1 MMFSTGSNNIY
12 NSYSQQQ
19 STQNVNIFPNNIP
32 NFTGSIDS
40 LIEYKFSKINSNIQS
55 GNFYQIKNNFFK
67 RVYIISK
74 ADFEKLTQ
82 PNMNNNMYQQNP
94 FGFINFYSTINELM
108 NSISQMNSELY
119 FVKEEFFIMKGIQV
133 NEMNLVYL
141 IKDEN
146 KITLFF
152 QKEKQNNQTLELKI
166 KNDEQVKN
174 KIVNMINNMNLNSN
188 PKENTLKK
196 LILLSAFEKEF
207 LQLMKTSIIDEY
219 DTKEFYLINKNII
232 EKFKTDH
239 NSFMSLININFD
251 FSYKGFSKNLQKII
265 NMHQNSIL
273 NNPQFNNY
281 QLNNIYKDETN
292 FKPNI
297 NKYWDN
303 IDYPYEFILVPEN
316 LFDLFYNDF
325 SQHNIKK
332 EDFKYNVL
340 IGNDVLF
347 VQNKINNCIFNAYKI
362 NAQNGMIEVICSFKY
377 NEESSFYSEVK
388 KYIKGYGLENYF
400 NKRQLD
406 QNSSNQINTIKEND
420 SVFMQYIFL
429 NKMSSEDQKL
439 LSIKNEFKRNL
450 KLFEM
455 YNEFIKK
462 VNNLEVTNIEINN
475 INGLE
480 ENINNLQFVKCIVIF
495 GQNLISIKEK
505 LYFDKILMLENEIK
519 QNNFNLENNQIIK
532 DIVNNPNQN
541 NMQELLNQAFIF
553 NGIKV
558 DENYKNKSVF
568 SYINLNL
575 ILSINESPE
584 IVQKFKNAEANL
596 FINKNNSY
604 LYYPSTKKL
613 FKITNLTQNGE
624 FALEEVIFGDEYKN
638 LYEKLKELIKDD
650 DEEKTKL
657 KYSIKYM
664 SNQSLYCYINKK
676 WLDEFKKFIGYDI
689 INRNSKDYSS
699 WVQYM
704 EQNKSSQKT
713 LFNNQMLMNLDTY
726 KNLGI
731 NINIGIP
738 KNFGI
743 INKEI
748 FNSIITGL
756 KKIYNINQ
764 NELPFNRISFG
775 GHRLIMQSF
784 FNPQIYLLYIKI
796 NSIYELDYIII
807 IQNNNISL
815 SNLFSNCAKEETLEE
830 ILSLYYKINLRQN
843 NIQNLIF
850 NNQKIGEI
858 YIARPQ
864 KEKKM
869 KEGNHCLG
877 LQNIGATCYM
887 NATIQCLCHVT
898 KLKNY
903 FLNEENVMKDMKNKN
918 CPLTKEFYNLIN
930 ILWKENFEGKNY
942 YAPNGFKDIISEMNP
957 LFQGIAAND
966 SKDLIIFL
974 YENIHREINNPP
986 QAMNLPI
993 LNIIINSPETQALH
1007 EFRSD
1012 YYPKNSSI
1020 IIDTFYFEHQNQIK
1034 CLNCQFVRT
1043 NYNIYNILIFPLEK
1057 VREFMIKR
1065 YPGNLCQVTLENCF
1079 ENYQENELLCG
1090 TNQIY
1095 CNNCNQM
1102 SDAANINMI
1111 YNSPEVMTIILNRGK
1126 GIQFDVVFD
1135 YPLFLNID
1143 KFIVDTTHCKNNNY
1157 ELICVLSHL
1166 GPSGMSGHF
1175 IAFCKS
1181 PVDGK
1186 WYMYNDAQVSECSD
1200 PKNQSN
1206 TMIENLPYVLFYQ
1219 KFHGNNNKITLF
1231 IKYIDKEVYLDVE
1244 KDITISELIKRIN
1257 AKYGIPINIMMY
1269 LEQDNKLMLLN
1280 NDRLI
1285 SSYPN
1290 IKDGAKIVAKIY

>member
-1 MMFSTGSNNIY
+1 MFSTGSNNIY
-12 NSYSQQQ
+12 NSFQQQ
-19 STQNVNIFPNNIP
+19 SAQNINFFQNNIP
-32 NFTGSIDS
+32 NFQGNIDS

-55 GNFYQIKNNFFK
+55 GNFYQIKSNFFK

-74 ADFEKLTQ
+74 DDFEKLSQ
-82 PNMNNNMYQQNP
+82 FSMNNGIYQQNP

-108 NSISQMNSELY
+108 NSISQTNSELY
-119 FVKEEFFIMKGIQV
+119 FVREEFFLMKGIQV

-141 IKDEN
+141 FKDEN

-166 KNDEQVKN
+166 KNDVQVTN
-174 KIVNMINNMNLNSN
+174 KMINMIDNMNLNSN

-207 LQLMKTSIIDEY
+207 LKLMKSPIKDEY
-219 DTKEFYLINKNII
+219 DSNEFYLINKNII

-239 NSFMSLININFD
+239 NFFIPLININFD

-281 QLNNIYKDETN
+281 QLNNIYKDENN
-292 FKPNI
+292 FVPKI

-303 IDYPYEFILVPEN
+303 IDYPYEFILIPEN

-325 SQHNIKK
+325 AQHNIKK
-332 EDFKYNVL
+332 EDFKYNIL
-340 IGNDVLF
+340 IGNDALF
-347 VQNKINNCIFNAYKI
+347 VQDKINNCIFNAYEI
-362 NAQNGMIEVICSFKY
+362 NSQNGMLEVICSFKY
-377 NEESSFYSEVK
+377 NEENSFYSDVK
-388 KYIKGYGLENYF
+388 NYIKGYGLENYF

-406 QNSSNQINTIKEND
+406 RNNSNQINTIRENNNI
-420 SVFMQYIFL
+420 FMECIFL
-429 NKMSSEDQKL
+429 KQFNFENSQMLE
-439 LSIKNEFKRNL
+439 IKNEFKRNI

-462 VNNLEVTNIEINN
+462 VNSLEGTNIDINN
-475 INGLE
+475 INDID
-480 ENINNLQFVKCIVIF
+480 ENIFNLQNVKCVVIL
-495 GQNLISIKEK
+495 GQNLKSIKEK

-532 DIVNNPNQN
+532 DIVNNPNQD

-553 NGIKV
+553 NGLKI

-575 ILSINESPE
+575 ILSINESQE
-584 IVQKFKNAEANL
+584 IVQKFKNAEATL
-596 FINKNNSY
+596 FINKNNCY
-604 LYYPSTKKL
+604 LYYPNTKKL
-613 FKITNLTQNGE
+613 FKFTNIQNGE
-624 FALEEVIFGDEYKN
+624 FTLEEVIFGDKYKY
-638 LYEKLKELIKDD
+638 LYEKIKELIKDD
-650 DEEKTKL
+650 DEEKIKL

-664 SNQSLYCYINKK
+664 SNQSLYCFINKK
-676 WLDEFKKFIGYDI
+676 WLDEFKKFIGYEMI
-689 INRNSKDYSS
+689 KRNPKDYNS

-713 LFNNQMLMNLDTY
+713 LFNNQMLTELDTY
-726 KNLGI
+726 KNLDI
-731 NINIGIP
+731 NINISIP

-748 FNSIITGL
+748 FNSIITEL
-756 KKIYNINQ
+756 KRIYNINQ

-775 GHRLIMQSF
+775 GHRLIMQF
-784 FNPQIYLLYIKI
+784 FCNAQIYLFYIKI
-796 NSIYELDYIII
+796 NFIYELDYIII

-815 SNLFSNCAKEETLEE
+815 ANLFSNCVKEETLEE
-830 ILSLYYKINLRQN
+830 ILSLYYKINLRQK
-843 NIQNLIF
+843 NIQNLIY

-858 YIARPQ
+858 YIARIQ
-864 KEKKM
+864 KEKKI

-918 CPLTKEFYNLIN
+918 CPLTNEFYKLIN
-930 ILWKENFEGKNY
+930 ILWRENFEGKNY
-942 YAPNGFKDIISEMNP
+942 YAPNSFKDIISKMNP

-974 YENIHREINNPP
+974 YENIHKEINNPKL
-986 QAMNLPI
+986 MNPKFQ
-993 LNIIINSPETQALH
+993 NIIINSPELQALQ
-1007 EFRSD
+1007 EFRQD

-1020 IIDTFYFEHQNQIK
+1020 IIDTFFFEHQNQIK
-1034 CLNCQFVRT
+1034 CLNCQFVRSCF
-1043 NYNIYNILIFPLEK
+1043 NIYNILIFPLEK

-1065 YPGNLCQVTLENCF
+1065 YPGNLLQVTLENCF

-1090 TNQIY
+1090 SNQIY
-1095 CNNCNQM
+1095 CNNCHQM
-1102 SDAANINMI
+1102 SDAANINKM

-1126 GIQFDVVFD
+1126 GIQFDVNFD

-1143 KFIVDTTHCKNNNY
+1143 KFIVDTTHCQNNNY

-1186 WYMYNDAQVSECSD
+1186 WYMYNDALVSECND
-1200 PKNQSN
+1200 PRNQNN
-1206 TMIENLPYVLFYQ
+1206 TMVESLPYVLFYQ
-1219 KFHGNNNKITLF
+1219 KFHGNNNKLTLF

-1244 KDITISELIKRIN
+1244 KEITISELIKRIN
-1257 AKYGIPINIMMY
+1257 AKYGIPINILLY
-1269 LEQDNKLMLLN
+1269 LEENNKLMLLN

-1290 IKDGAKIVAKIY
+1290 IKEGSKIVAKIY